1 MIFTHLLTQLV
12 SHLFNSLT
20 HSLIVLTES
29 KRQNDLEFY
38 NILNKVRIGDFSDTE
53 LRDFFRDNLGNNEVD
68 NGVSVAEVS
77 QDSSHSSLIK
87 ASKLECIN
95 RDIDS
100 ENKRLLGELDSELM
114 EYRQLKVSL
123 VTHSLNYLLT

>member
-1 MIFTHLLTQLV
+1 M
-12 SHLFNSLT
+12 
-20 HSLIVLTES
+20 TES
-29 KRQNDLEFY
+29 KRQNELEFY
-38 NILNKVRIGDFSDTE
+38 NILNKLRIGDFSDTE

-68 NGVSVAEVS
+68 DNLGNNEVDNGVSVAEVS
-77 QDSSHSSLIK
+77 QDSSNSSLIK

-100 ENKRLLGELDSELM
+100 ENKRLLVELDSELM

-123 VTHSLNYLLT
+123 ITHPLNYLLT

>member
-1 MIFTHLLTQLV
+1 M
-12 SHLFNSLT
+12 
-20 HSLIVLTES
+20 TES
-29 KRQNDLEFY
+29 KRQNEIEFY

>member
-1 MIFTHLLTQLV
+1 M
-12 SHLFNSLT
+12 
-20 HSLIVLTES
+20 TES

-53 LRDFFRDNLGNNEVD
+53 LRDFFRDNLANNEVD

-77 QDSSHSSLIK
+77 QDSSNSSLIK
-87 ASKLECIN
+87 ASKLECVNFDIN
-95 RDIDS
+95 N
-100 ENKRLLGELDSELM
+100 ENKRLLVELDSELM

>member
-100 ENKRLLGELDSELM
+100 ENKRLLEELDSELM

>member
-1 MIFTHLLTQLV
+1 M
-12 SHLFNSLT
+12 
-20 HSLIVLTES
+20 TES
-29 KRQNDLEFY
+29 KRQNELEFY

-68 NGVSVAEVS
+68 NRVAEVS
-77 QDSSHSSLIK
+77 QDSSNSSLIK

-100 ENKRLLGELDSELM
+100 ENKRLLVELDSELM

>member
-1 MIFTHLLTQLV
+1 M
-12 SHLFNSLT
+12 
-20 HSLIVLTES
+20 TES
-29 KRQNDLEFY
+29 KRQNELEFY

-68 NGVSVAEVS
+68 NRVAEVS
-77 QDSSHSSLIK
+77 QDSSNSSLIK

-95 RDIDS
+95 RDIDN
-100 ENKRLLGELDSELM
+100 ENKRLLVELDSELM

-123 VTHSLNYLLT
+123 VTHPLNYLLT